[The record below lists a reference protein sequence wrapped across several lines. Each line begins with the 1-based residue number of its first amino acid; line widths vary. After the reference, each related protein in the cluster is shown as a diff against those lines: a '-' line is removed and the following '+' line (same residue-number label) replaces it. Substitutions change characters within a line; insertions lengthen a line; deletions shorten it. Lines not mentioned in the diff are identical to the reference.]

1 MGSNGNYRRHGLEPH
16 AIGWGGHKRVQHCV
30 SFDPELE
37 RWISREQVAGGLS
50 FSEVVNRELKKQ
62 HDLRQQL
69 SGLTSIDGEQ
79 QTPVYQVLL
88 EQFGQK
94 VGRTVDGAMRDITV
108 VQAMVAAFAEI
119 AMSPE
124 QFSRWERT
132 VTEGRKKPC

>member
-1 MGSNGNYRRHGLEPH
+1 
-16 AIGWGGHKRVQHCV
+16 V

-62 HDLRQQL
+62 HNLRQQL